1 MAEEEKTVPVNIRF
15 GDVEVAANQGYQEG
29 IKQVVHKFVQDLGPL
44 ARVRL

>member
-1 MAEEEKTVPVNIRF
+1 VAEEEKTVPVNIGF

-29 IKQVVHKFVQDLGPL
+29 IKQVVQKFVEDLDPL